1 MPEGNEVPTQ
11 SNLDGWDKAVL
22 GGAAGAAFA
31 LILFALIAAFT
42 FESSELPTAANVVTT
57 PAPPTTVQPVASG
70 ENVTQSFGCLA
81 CHSIDG
87 SILVGPSWQGLAGAE
102 RVFDDGS
109 TAIADTEYL
118 RESIVNP
125 GARIVEGFTNAM
137 QADFGTRMT
146 SEEID
151 AVIEYIQGL

>member
-1 MPEGNEVPTQ
+1 MPEGNEATTQ
-11 SNLDGWDKAVL
+11 SHLDGWDKAVL
-22 GGAAGAAFA
+22 GGTAGAAFA
-31 LILFALIAAFT
+31 LIVFALIAVFT
-42 FESSELPTAANVVTT
+42 FESSDLPTAANVVTT
-57 PAPPTTVQPVASG
+57 PAPPTTAGPVASG
-70 ENVTQSFGCLA
+70 ESVAESFGCLA

-87 SILVGPSWQGLAGAE
+87 SILVGPSWQGLAGSE

-109 TAIADTEYL
+109 TAVADTEYL

-137 QADFGTRMT
+137 QADFGDRMT

-151 AVIEYIQGL
+151 AVVEYIQGL